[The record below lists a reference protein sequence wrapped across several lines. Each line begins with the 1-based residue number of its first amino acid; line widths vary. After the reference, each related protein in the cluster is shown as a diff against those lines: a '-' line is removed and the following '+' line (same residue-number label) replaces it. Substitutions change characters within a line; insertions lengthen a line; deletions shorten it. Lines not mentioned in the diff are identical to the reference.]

1 MFTNSADLYDVIYS
15 FKDYASE
22 AKALHALIQKHS
34 SGAKTLLDVAC
45 GTGMHMAALSAYYE
59 VDGLDLQPELLAFA
73 RERNPSA
80 TIYEADMREF
90 QLDGTYD
97 VVTCL
102 FSSIGY
108 VQTLRGLSQAI
119 ETMAKHLAAGGLL
132 IVEPWFTPG
141 PDFIDGHVGRVT
153 AETDTMKIARINN
166 TRVVGRLSVLNF
178 GYLVGEADG
187 VRHFAETHTMGL
199 FTHEE
204 QLDTFRENGLTV
216 THDAEGLTGR
226 GLFIGRK
233 L

>member
-22 AKALHALIQKHS
+22 ATKIHALIQERYP
-34 SGAKTLLDVAC
+34 GAKTLLDVAC

-80 TIYEADMREF
+80 TIYQADMREF
-90 QLDGTYD
+90 HLDKTYD
-97 VVTCL
+97 AVTCL

-108 VQTLRGLSQAI
+108 VQTLQGLSQAI
-119 ETMAKHLAAGGLL
+119 E
-132 IVEPWFTPG
+132 
-141 PDFIDGHVGRVT
+141 
-153 AETDTMKIARINN
+153 TMKIARINN

-178 GYLVGEADG
+178 GHLVGEADG

-204 QLDTFRENGLTV
+204 QLDAFRQAGLTV
-216 THDAEGLTGR
+216 AHDPEGLIGR
-226 GLFIGRK
+226 GLFISSK
-233 L
+233 A